1 MVKLMNS
8 LSKNFEIMWK
18 ELSKY
23 NKDRFYLLIALTIVL
38 SAFEAASLGAL
49 VPFLTAV
56 TVPQRILD
64 NELLMGIL
72 RPLGLINQAQ
82 IATAATAL
90 FITVTVITGCLRFA
104 VLKLQFSFAHLSSND
119 VAVAIFEN
127 TIHQE
132 YAVISQINSSEIVS
146 ALTQKTTQ
154 FINSALMP
162 LLQLMS
168 AMLVFTVLVIGLLI
182 IDWQLT
188 LGLTSAL
195 VGTYGSF
202 ILYTRAKI
210 SFNSRTQSFEYDL
223 LIRVIQETFGGIR
236 EVILGN
242 HKQAASVRFSKSV
255 SILRASQ
262 ASTLFLAACPKLLI
276 EVVVFVSV
284 AGVAYLA
291 FFESGSLVMS
301 IPTLGALAY
310 AAQRLLPVMQQ
321 IYGNILSIK
330 GCRHL
335 VQDLCNL
342 LEKKSPSPWV
352 AKGSKGAAGFFKSI
366 VLKDVSYKY
375 PGSDE
380 FVLQKINI
388 EIHAGDRIGFFGKTG
403 SGKSTLLDIIMGL
416 LQPSEGDILCDQ
428 QHQLDISRE
437 EWYSIFSHVPQAIFL
452 ADTSVLKNIGGL
464 GGDLPLDESRVI
476 EATELAHVKRDI
488 EKFSDGFDTVVGE
501 RGVRLSGGQ
510 MQRIGIAR
518 ALYDNSSILVLDEA
532 TSAIDPIIEEK
543 IESSLNA
550 MRKDITIIKVAH
562 RISTLKGCNIIYKV
576 DGGKIVQSGNYDT
589 FFGPES

>member
-1 MVKLMNS
+1 MNP

-18 ELSKY
+18 ELSKC
-23 NKDRFYLLIALTIVL
+23 NQNRFYVLIAFTVAL
-38 SAFEAASLGAL
+38 SIFEAASLGAI

-56 TVPQRILD
+56 TIPQSILD
-64 NELLMGIL
+64 NELLMGVL
-72 RPLGLINQAQ
+72 SPLGLVDQTQ
-82 IATAATAL
+82 IATAATGL
-90 FITVTVITGCLRFA
+90 FIALTVITGGLRFV

-119 VAVAIFEN
+119 VAIAIFEN
-127 TIHQE
+127 TINQE

-168 AMLVFTVLVIGLLI
+168 AILVFTVLIIVLLI

-188 LGLTSAL
+188 LGLTAAL
-195 VGTYGSF
+195 ACTYISF
-202 ILYTRAKI
+202 ILITRAKI
-210 SFNSRTQSFEYDL
+210 SSNSRTQSFEYDL

-242 HKQAASVRFSKSV
+242 YKQASKERFSKSV
-255 SILRASQ
+255 IILRASQ
-262 ASTLFLAACPKLLI
+262 VSTLFLAACPKLLI

-284 AGVAYLA
+284 AVVAYLA
-291 FFESGSLVMS
+291 FFESGSLLMS
-301 IPTLGALAY
+301 IPTIGALAY

-321 IYGNILSIK
+321 IYANILTIK

-342 LEKKSPSPWV
+342 LEKKSKSPR
-352 AKGSKGAAGFFKSI
+352 AATASQCAAGFFKNI
-366 VLKDVSYKY
+366 VLKDVSFKY
-375 PGSDE
+375 PGSNE
-380 FVLQKINI
+380 FTLQKINI
-388 EIHAGDRIGFFGKTG
+388 EIRAGDRIGFFGKTG

-416 LQPSEGDILCDQ
+416 LQPSEGDILCDG
-428 QHQLDISRE
+428 QHQLEIKRE
-437 EWYSIFSHVPQAIFL
+437 EWYNIFSHVPQAIFL
-452 ADTSVLKNIGGL
+452 ADSSVLKNIGGI
-464 GGDLPLDESRVI
+464 GSDLAIDESRVI
-476 EATELAHVKRDI
+476 EAAELAHVKRDI
-488 EKFSDGFDTVVGE
+488 EKFSNGFDTVVGE

-532 TSAIDPIIEEK
+532 TSAIDPVIEER

-562 RISTLKGCNIIYKV
+562 RISTLKGCDIIYKV
-576 DGGKIVQSGNYDT
+576 DGGKIVQSGSYET
-589 FFGPES
+589 FFGP